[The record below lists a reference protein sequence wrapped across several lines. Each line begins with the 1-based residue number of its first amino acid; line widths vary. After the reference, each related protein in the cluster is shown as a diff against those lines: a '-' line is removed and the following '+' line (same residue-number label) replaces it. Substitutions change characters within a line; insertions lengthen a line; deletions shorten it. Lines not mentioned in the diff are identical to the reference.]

1 MENIRRKYNP
11 MVHLSKFTFNKKN
24 IKWSCS
30 LNLQP
35 RLLTNFVES
44 LFMLGLEKFREVSN
58 FFKGKKNHK
67 FFLNLYIIIFFSRSG
82 WSCEHPGI
90 NVEPRPCSSI
100 GVHMDSSEYPVHGS
114 LT

>member
-11 MVHLSKFTFNKKN
+11 MVHLSKITFNKKN

-58 FFKGKKNHK
+58 FFKVKKIINFFK
-67 FFLNLYIIIFFSRSG
+67 FIYNNFFFQVR
-82 WSCEHPGI
+82 
-90 NVEPRPCSSI
+90 V
-100 GVHMDSSEYPVHGS
+100 VM
-114 LT
+114 